1 MSVSS
6 SVNPVTHKRQRLDSM
21 LESMQASSAGRSD
34 FMQLFLLQASD
45 REERRLEREEKN
57 RRELEELRRQE
68 IRERE
73 EREIRREEL
82 RRIEQKE
89 REERESSVRT
99 NVDKRPERI
108 KSAKKCSG
116 QHCSRNKGYVYIS
129 RIIIIN

>member
-89 REERESSVRT
+89 REEREIQRE
-99 NVDKRPERI
+99 NQRRQEAREDKERQEMFW
-108 KSAKKCSG
+108 AALFKK
-116 QHCSRNKGYVYIS
+116 
-129 RIIIIN
+129 

>member
-57 RRELEELRRQE
+57 RRELEELRLQE

-73 EREIRREEL
+73 ERKIRREEL
-82 RRIEQKE
+82 SRIEQKE
-89 REERESSVRT
+89 KSSLRT

-108 KSAKKCSG
+108 KNAKKCSG
-116 QHCSRNKGYVYIS
+116 QHCSRNKGYVFRS
-129 RIIIIN
+129 RIITIN